1 MSDHSSNRSRPSFL
15 HRLHGIRLVVFVL
28 CAAASLAI
36 AQRSR
41 DATPTTAPSAAR
53 EDFASQFGV
62 LADRNIFV
70 KSRTPPVRRDDR
82 PAPSTSPARVPTA
95 EESLVLR
102 GVVIEDDASG
112 AAGQAGASVLRAYFE
127 DQRTRTLTRVTAGD
141 ALAKGHVVDVSIDA
155 IAFENQGNIVWVRIG
170 DNLLGERSNNSGNAG
185 NAGTSSTT
193 TSPSDG
199 TGTPSAPLSEVERR
213 MRERRQ
219 RNQ

>member
-1 MSDHSSNRSRPSFL
+1 MKLSSRTL
-15 HRLHGIRLVVFVL
+15 IVTL
-28 CAAASLAI
+28 CLTTAVAV
-36 AQRSR
+36 AQRTRSDNSR
-41 DATPTTAPSAAR
+41 RDDASTTSTSGASPTATPR
-53 EDFASQFGV
+53 DDFASHFGV

-82 PAPSTSPARVPTA
+82 PAPATAPARVPTA

-102 GVVIEDDASG
+102 GVVIEDDAGGSG
-112 AAGQAGASVLRAYFE
+112 ILRAYFE
-127 DQRTRTLTRVTAGD
+127 DQRTRTLVRVTAGD

-155 IAFENQGNIVWVRIG
+155 IAFENQGSIVWVRIG
-170 DNLLGERSNNSGNAG
+170 DNLLGERSNNTGNT
-185 NAGTSSTT
+185 GTTTST

-199 TGTPSAPLSEVERR
+199 TGTPSAPLSDIERR